1 MKCIIAVE
9 KPNAVVIKEDLLRT
23 GLYSD
28 WEFTVVNSVKE
39 LMLWS
44 RERPDVLVLSRFFEE
59 EAAGKLLVR
68 LKEMFPATHIVLL
81 VGTVDE
87 KGRAYIKKAMECG
100 LNNIVT
106 GKLPGDRP
114 YNLVYALT
122 HTRDGSSLDDW
133 DITDEAEKEE
143 KEEMEDFAGL
153 DTPAFEEREDNGF
166 DAPAWNSFDREI
178 AEKDFPGS
186 PVKTLAQEIEELAVR
201 KQPGEELALDEE
213 DDYIWEPAVKPVQSV
228 RAFKPEPIR
237 KPALAKPRT
246 LNEPQRMPGNY
257 KQGIFLV
264 TSANKG
270 GVGKTTVAITL
281 AVALA
286 RSNVPVV
293 LCDFDFAAP
302 DVATFFDLKNKK
314 VVGIEYLAG
323 KPIKKHYVEEV
334 LTKVEENLYVL
345 PGPMDQTIPRFED
358 GQMGELIAMLKTM
371 FPVTVGDTPPE
382 FWMKPW
388 LAEIF
393 EKADLVLAVVDQSK
407 LSEQETRDYA
417 PMLVSMGVTP
427 ERIKIVLNRFSPKLH
442 NARLVE
448 KYFNAGFRKDVPAKH
463 LPKVVASIPEDWDAH
478 VQKGYKG
485 EVVGLEDAYS
495 QWHRLAEEIAA
506 MAGYKY
512 NLPENKPRG
521 LKALFKR

>member
-9 KPNAVVIKEDLLRT
+9 KPNAAVIKEDLLKT

-28 WEFTVVNSVKE
+28 WEFTVVNSIKE

-100 LNNIVT
+100 LTNIVT

-133 DITDEAEKEE
+133 EIADEAEKEE
-143 KEEMEDFAGL
+143 TEEFAGL
-153 DTPAFEEREDNGF
+153 DFVAFEEPESDGF
-166 DAPAWNSFDREI
+166 DTPVWNSSDKEVAGR
-178 AEKDFPGS
+178 DFLNS
-186 PVKTLAQEIEELAVR
+186 PAKTSAQEIEELVVKKLPA
-201 KQPGEELALDEE
+201 EELALDEE
-213 DDYIWEPAVKPVQSV
+213 DDYIWEPS
-228 RAFKPEPIR
+228 FKPGKNVKSLKPELTR
-237 KPALAKPRT
+237 KPAFTRHKEIPS
-246 LNEPQRMPGNY
+246 NY
-257 KQGIFLV
+257 GRGIFLV

-314 VVGIEYLAG
+314 VAGIEYLAG

-448 KYFNAGFRKDVPAKH
+448 KYFNAGFRKDVPAKY
-463 LPKVVASIPEDWDAH
+463 LPKVVATIPEDWDAH